1 MYVMYYVFTCKDM
14 FSRYS
19 LVLPKKTG
27 RGFKYLSP
35 DGHIPHSIKRKKVTR
50 SVLNIAKILIVEDSP
65 TVNHLMK
72 RVLQKGGYQVTTAS
86 NGRDGWMKVLQER
99 PHCIILDVVLPDIN
113 GFALC
118 RQLRTIDP
126 NHSLSI
132 ILVSTKNTPLDQ
144 KWGLRQGA
152 DFYLFKPFSDE
163 MLVQAVESVLGKN

>member
-1 MYVMYYVFTCKDM
+1 
-14 FSRYS
+14 
-19 LVLPKKTG
+19 
-27 RGFKYLSP
+27 
-35 DGHIPHSIKRKKVTR
+35 
-50 SVLNIAKILIVEDSP
+50 
-65 TVNHLMK
+65 MK

-144 KWGLRQGA
+144 KWGMRQGA
-152 DFYLFKPFSDE
+152 DLYLFKPFSDE
-163 MLVQAVESVLGKN
+163 MLVQAVENVLGKN